1 MQRLNHAFLWLLLPC
16 LCAATTATSFHDGPG
31 AHASASASLPAPAND
46 DAIAKGLRDGKAWSY
61 LEELCRVAPHRLSG
75 SKGLDDAL
83 DWGERMLKAIPG
95 AQVRRVP
102 CLVPHW
108 ERGAVERLQIVGE
121 QPEARTP
128 LPILALG
135 GSVGTPEAGI
145 EAPVVRVA
153 VREDLAK
160 LGESAKGCIVFFDEP
175 FDAARA
181 STGEAYG
188 RAVWQRARGASEAA
202 KLGAVAVIVRSVSPR
217 LDDHPHT
224 GAMRYEE
231 GVARIPAAAVS
242 TLGAERLAAALARGP
257 LKLKLELSCR
267 SLPDKP
273 SANIVADLPG
283 VDPAA
288 GVVLL
293 SGHIDAW
300 DVGQG
305 AHDDGAGCVHAIEA
319 LRLAAR
325 DGWKHKRGLRVV
337 LYTNEENGVRGGEA
351 QRDATPQGE
360 VRLALESDSGGF
372 APIGLSIDGPE
383 ALIAALRDAGRALE
397 PIAAGMVIK
406 GGGGVDVGPLK
417 ERGAAVGLLLISG
430 ARYFDYHH
438 ADSDR
443 LEAVH
448 PRELQLGAVAFLHWA
463 RVAADLPEELFRSVD
478 AKAGR

>member
-1 MQRLNHAFLWLLLPC
+1 MTTTLSMLHLTAAALLAGLPC
-16 LCAATTATSFHDGPG
+16 RAQPAFRVHDGPG
-31 AHASASASLPAPAND
+31 AHASVAPVD

-75 SKGLDDAL
+75 SPGLDEAL
-83 DWGERMLKAIPG
+83 AWGERVLKAIPG
-95 AQVRRVP
+95 TQVRRVP
-102 CLVPHW
+102 CMVPHW
-108 ERGAVERLQIVGE
+108 ERGPVERLQIVGE
-121 QPEARTP
+121 PAEARTR

-135 GSVGTPEAGI
+135 GSVGTPEGGI

-153 VREDLAK
+153 VREDLAL
-160 LGESAKGCIVFFDEP
+160 LGERAKGAIVFFDEP

-181 STGEAYG
+181 SMGEAYG
-188 RAVWQRARGASEAA
+188 RAVWQRSRGASEAA
-202 KLGAVAVIVRSVSPR
+202 KLGAVAVVVRSVSPR

-242 TLGAERLAAALARGP
+242 TLGADRLAAALARGAVS
-257 LKLKLELSCR
+257 LKLELSCR

-283 VDPAA
+283 TAPEA

-319 LRLAAR
+319 MRLAAR
-325 DGWKHKRGLRVV
+325 DGWKHKRGLRIV

-372 APIGLSIDGPE
+372 APVGLSIDGSE
-383 ALIAALRDAGRALE
+383 ALISALRDAGRALE
-397 PIAAGMVIK
+397 PIAAGMVVK

-417 ERGAAVGLLLISG
+417 ERGATVGLLLISG
-430 ARYFDYHH
+430 ARYFDHHH

-463 RVAADLPEELFRSVD
+463 RAAADLPEELYAAATSAAPR
-478 AKAGR
+478 

>member
-31 AHASASASLPAPAND
+31 VHASASASLPAPAND

-108 ERGAVERLQIVGE
+108 ERGAIGRLQIVGE

-135 GSVGTPEAGI
+135 GSVGTPESGI

-242 TLGAERLAAALARGP
+242 TLGADRLAAALARGP

-463 RVAADLPEELFRSVD
+463 RVAADLPEELFRSVE

>member
-1 MQRLNHAFLWLLLPC
+1 MQRLNHALLWLLLPG

-31 AHASASASLPAPAND
+31 AHASASASVSASVND
-46 DAIAKGLRDGKAWSY
+46 DAIAKGLRDGKAWSF

-202 KLGAVAVIVRSVSPR
+202 KLGAVAVVVRSVSPR

-463 RVAADLPEELFRSVD
+463 RAAADLPDELFRSVD

>member
-1 MQRLNHAFLWLLLPC
+1 MQLSSLALVLSLSPC
-16 LCAATTATSFHDGPG
+16 CVAVAAPARAHDGPG
-31 AHASASASLPAPAND
+31 SIVQAPAGD
-46 DAIAKGLRDGKAWSY
+46 DFLSKGLRDGKAWSY

-83 DWGERMLKAIPG
+83 DWGERTLKAIPG
-95 AQVRRVP
+95 VQVRRVP

-108 ERGAVERLQIVGE
+108 ERGPLERLRIVGE
-121 QPEARTP
+121 SPEGLTP

-135 GSVGTPEAGI
+135 GSVGTPEGGV

-160 LGESAKGCIVFFDEP
+160 LGERAKGAIVFFDEP
-175 FDAARA
+175 FDASRV

-188 RAVWQRARGASEAA
+188 RAVWQRSRGASEAA

-242 TLGAERLAAALARGP
+242 TLGAERLAKALERGP
-257 LKLKLELSCR
+257 VRLKLELSCR
-267 SLPDKP
+267 SFPDKP

-283 VDPAA
+283 SDPKA

-319 LRLAAR
+319 MRLAAR
-325 DGWKHKRGLRVV
+325 DGWNHRRGLRVV

-351 QRDATPQGE
+351 QRDATPAGE

-372 APIGLSIDGPE
+372 APIGLSIDGPD

-397 PIAAGMVIK
+397 PIAAGMVVK

-417 ERGAAVGLLLISG
+417 ERGAAIGLLLIAG
-430 ARYFDYHH
+430 ARYFDHHH
-438 ADSDR
+438 AASDR

-448 PRELQLGAVAFLHWA
+448 PRELQLGAVA
-463 RVAADLPEELFRSVD
+463 
-478 AKAGR
+478 

>member
-1 MQRLNHAFLWLLLPC
+1 
-16 LCAATTATSFHDGPG
+16 
-31 AHASASASLPAPAND
+31 
-46 DAIAKGLRDGKAWSY
+46 
-61 LEELCRVAPHRLSG
+61 
-75 SKGLDDAL
+75 
-83 DWGERMLKAIPG
+83 
-95 AQVRRVP
+95 
-102 CLVPHW
+102 
-108 ERGAVERLQIVGE
+108 
-121 QPEARTP
+121 
-128 LPILALG
+128 
-135 GSVGTPEAGI
+135 
-145 EAPVVRVA
+145 
-153 VREDLAK
+153 
-160 LGESAKGCIVFFDEP
+160 
-175 FDAARA
+175 
-181 STGEAYG
+181 
-188 RAVWQRARGASEAA
+188 
-202 KLGAVAVIVRSVSPR
+202 
-217 LDDHPHT
+217 
-224 GAMRYEE
+224 
-231 GVARIPAAAVS
+231 VARIPAAAVS

-463 RVAADLPEELFRSVD
+463 RAAADLPDELFRSVD